1 VAVFGSAS
9 HSDPLPHSLLDLC
22 FCHYPL
28 SHSIITTNTTPQIF
42 LFSFIVMLGGLHYG
56 IYKGSYGASNIIL
69 EFPSPPLSSQKALLK
84 TIPHNHPSVPS
95 HGKTPKK

>member
-1 VAVFGSAS
+1 
-9 HSDPLPHSLLDLC
+9 
-22 FCHYPL
+22 
-28 SHSIITTNTTPQIF
+28 
-42 LFSFIVMLGGLHYG
+42 MLGGLHYG

-84 TIPHNHPSVPS
+84 TIPHKHPSVPS